1 MKHKTLRY
9 FKTRCQTNSPF
20 YFFGFFNFQKTFYP
34 CFNIVVSHHTRVS
47 LFLVSIRRQVTI
59 SLQIV
64 EDIVVLDET
73 MKLEIL
79 SYLVIVAV
87 SLLENISVSSL
98 LS

>member
-1 MKHKTLRY
+1 M
-9 FKTRCQTNSPF
+9 
-20 YFFGFFNFQKTFYP
+20 
-34 CFNIVVSHHTRVS
+34 
-47 LFLVSIRRQVTI
+47 TI